1 MGKRRGKGEGSIY
14 RRQDGRWAADIT
26 IEGRR
31 RKTLYG
37 RTREEV
43 HEKLLA
49 AQNEKRQGKLRS
61 GPKQTVRDYLNY
73 WLEEIHRPK
82 IKISTYALYRLNLD
96 NHLIPA
102 LGHIQLHKLTT
113 DQVQSFCAEKLRNG
127 YKPGT
132 VRLMYSILHAELKDA
147 VRKKRLSL
155 NVCDAVDLPRM
166 IQHEIQPLTMEQ
178 AHILLAAAR
187 QGRLECLLTVALVT
201 GMRLGELLALR
212 WSEVDM
218 TRGILQVRRTVNR
231 IKGFGITESEPKTE
245 SSKRSI
251 VLPPFVIDTL
261 VQHRASHNDAR
272 IKAGFKWQE
281 LGLVFPN
288 TQGGYMRRPK
298 LHRMYKKLLK
308 VAGLPDIRFHD
319 LRHSAATIF
328 LSMGVHPKI
337 VQEVLGHSDI
347 TLTLRVYSHVLPSM
361 QQEAMNKMDT
371 VFGGKHF
378 YVKS

>member
-1 MGKRRGKGEGSIY
+1 MGKHRGKGEGSIY

-49 AQNEKRQGKLRS
+49 AQNEKRQGGLRS
-61 GPKQTVRDYLNY
+61 GPKQTVKDYLNY
-73 WLEEIHRPK
+73 WLEEIHRPN
-82 IKISTYALYRLNLD
+82 IKISTYALYRNNLD
-96 NHLIPA
+96 NHLIPT
-102 LGHIQLHKLTT
+102 LGHIQLHRLTT
-113 DQVQSFCAEKLRNG
+113 DQVQSLCAEKLRHG
-127 YKPGT
+127 FKSGT
-132 VRLMYSILHAELKDA
+132 VRLMYRILHVALKDA
-147 VRKKRLSL
+147 VRKKRLAL
-155 NVCDAVDLPRM
+155 NVCDAVDLPRL

-178 AHILLAAAR
+178 AQTLLDAAR
-187 QGRLECLLTVALVT
+187 QGRLECLLTVAIVT
-201 GMRLGELLALR
+201 GMRIGELLALR
-212 WSEVDM
+212 WSEIDL
-218 TRGILQVRRTVNR
+218 TNGILQVRHTVNR

-251 VLPPFVIDTL
+251 TLPPFVIDAL
-261 VQHRASHNDAR
+261 VQHRASQNEAR
-272 IKAGFKWQE
+272 IRAGTKWQE

-288 TQGGYMRRPK
+288 TLGGYLRRPK
-298 LHRMYKKLLK
+298 LHTMYKKLLK
-308 VAGLPDIRFHD
+308 EAGLPDIRFHD

-337 VQEVLGHSDI
+337 VQELLGHSDI

-361 QQEAMNKMDT
+361 QQDAMNKLDT
-371 VFGGKHF
+371 VFRGKE
-378 YVKS
+378 KI

>member
-1 MGKRRGKGEGSIY
+1 MGKHRGKGEGSIY
-14 RRQDGRWAADIT
+14 KRQDGRWAADIT

-43 HEKLLA
+43 HEKLLV
-49 AQNEKRQGKLRS
+49 AQHEKRQGLLRS
-61 GPKQTVRDYLNY
+61 GPKQTVKDYLNY
-73 WLEEIHRPK
+73 WLEEMHRPK
-82 IKISTYALYRLNLD
+82 IKVITYALYRQNLD

-102 LGHIQLHKLTT
+102 LGHIQLHRLTT
-113 DQVQSFCAEKLRNG
+113 DQVQSLCADKLRNG
-127 YKPGT
+127 FRSGT
-132 VRLMYSILHAELKDA
+132 VRLMYRILHVALKDA
-147 VRKKRLSL
+147 VRKKRLAL
-155 NVCDAVDLPRM
+155 NVCDAVDLPRL

-178 AHILLAAAR
+178 AQTLLDTAR
-187 QGRLECLLTVALVT
+187 QGRLECLLTVAIAT

-212 WSEVDM
+212 WSEVDL
-218 TRGILQVRRTVNR
+218 TNRILQVRHTVNR

-251 VLPPFVIDTL
+251 ILPLFVIDTL
-261 VQHRASHNDAR
+261 VQHRASQNEAR
-272 IKAGFKWQE
+272 IIAGAQWQE

-288 TQGGYMRRPK
+288 TLGGYFRRPK
-298 LHRMYKKLLK
+298 LHTMYKKLLK
-308 VAGLPDIRFHD
+308 EAGLPDIRFHD

-337 VQEVLGHSDI
+337 VQELLGHSDI

-371 VFGGKHF
+371 VFRGMKKF
-378 YVKS
+378 

>member
-14 RRQDGRWAADIT
+14 KRQDGRWAADIT

-43 HEKLLA
+43 HEKLLT
-49 AQNEKRQGKLRS
+49 AQHEKRQGLLRT
-61 GPKQTVRDYLNY
+61 GPKQTVKAYLNF
-73 WLEEIHRPK
+73 WLEEMHRPK
-82 IKISTYALYRLNLD
+82 IKVSTYALYRQNLD

-102 LGHIQLHKLTT
+102 LGHIQLHRLTT
-113 DQVQSFCAEKLRNG
+113 DQVQSLCADKLKNG
-127 YKPGT
+127 FRSGT
-132 VRLMYSILHAELKDA
+132 VRLMYRILHVALKDA
-147 VRKKRLSL
+147 VRKKRLAL
-155 NVCDAVDLPRM
+155 NVCDAVDLPRL

-178 AHILLAAAR
+178 AQKLLDAAR
-187 QGRLECLLTVALVT
+187 QSRLECLLTVAIVT

-212 WSEVDM
+212 WSEINL
-218 TRGILQVRRTVNR
+218 TRGILQVRHTVNL

-251 VLPPFVIDTL
+251 ILPPFVIDAL
-261 VQHRASHNDAR
+261 VQHRASQNEAR
-272 IKAGFKWQE
+272 IKAGAKWQE

-288 TQGGYMRRPK
+288 TQGGYFRRPK
-298 LHRMYKKLLK
+298 LHTMYKKLLK
-308 VAGLPDIRFHD
+308 EAGLPDIRFHD

-328 LSMGVHPKI
+328 LSMGIHPKI

-347 TLTLRVYSHVLPSM
+347 TLTLSVYSHVLPSM
-361 QQEAMNKMDT
+361 QQEAMNRMDAL
-371 VFGGKHF
+371 FREER
-378 YVKS
+378 